1 MKNNQL
7 QLLLSIILLILC
19 EIKGNNNN
27 VLKENNNNAQEN
39 GKLLFV
45 WEHFRHGARDPFSQ
59 VDPITWID
67 FIGVQCKSQG
77 ELNSV
82 GLRSHYLLGA
92 ATRKK
97 YNNFLSKSFDPNE
110 IVIISTDSNRTIMSA
125 LANVQG
131 IYNNQTSLN
140 LTDLQINKSV
150 INNLNETHKIKLDKK
165 IKELKNSYIQNGI
178 NIIPIHLFTKYSLQF
193 KLNEIDFCPGI
204 QKFKDEAKNQENV
217 KKLLDDFFQYTNDTY
232 GEYIF
237 KFMNVSGENNSNYL
251 WEESNLYYIC
261 NTYIADYIA
270 GADMPHIK
278 NSGIDMDDFYNHSLY
293 HSFIDTYYINYGLP
307 PTKASYVAVSPV
319 FRTIF
324 NYMERRMYI
333 NEHSDLKDINS
344 SSPKYVIYSGH
355 DSTLGSIDVFL
366 KDVFNISYSNS
377 EYTASQYFELWEINN
392 KYYIK
397 YLLNQK
403 EIANSSYD
411 IFKKKTLENL
421 FPQEE
426 VEEICLGSSN
436 KKAKKEKN
444 NIFKL
449 ILFITVP
456 IAIIIFL
463 LLILL
468 IIIEKKREKN
478 KNEDLL
484 LFKHSLINQN

>member
-7 QLLLSIILLILC
+7 KLSLSIILLMLC
-19 EIKGNNNN
+19 VIKENKNNI
-27 VLKENNNNAQEN
+27 LKENNNVQEN

-97 YNNFLSKSFDPNE
+97 YNNFLSKNFDPNE

-131 IYNNQTSLN
+131 IYNNLTSFN
-140 LTDLQINKSV
+140 LTEFQINNSV
-150 INNLNETHKIKLDKK
+150 INNINETYKIKIDEKK
-165 IKELKNSYIQNGI
+165 KELKNSSIQNGI
-178 NIIPIHLFTKYSLQF
+178 NIIPIHLFTKESLQF
-193 KLNEIDFCPGI
+193 KLNEVDFCPGI
-204 QKFKDEAKNQENV
+204 QNYKDEAKNQENV
-217 KKLLDDFFQYTNDTY
+217 KKIVNDFFQITNDTY

-237 KFMNVSGENNSNYL
+237 KFMNISWENPNYL

-270 GADMPHIK
+270 GADMPHIR
-278 NSGIDMDDFYNHSLY
+278 NSGIDMEEFYNHSLN

-307 PTKASYVAVSPV
+307 PTKASYLAVSPV

-333 NEHSDLKDINS
+333 NEHNDYKDINS

-355 DSTLGSIDVFL
+355 DSTLGSMDVFL
-366 KDVFNISYSNS
+366 KDVFNISYNNS

-397 YLLNQK
+397 YLINQK
-403 EIANSSYD
+403 ENDNSTYD
-411 IFKKKTLENL
+411 YDSFKKKALENL
-421 FPQEE
+421 FPQDE
-426 VEEICLGSSN
+426 VEEICTGS
-436 KKAKKEKN
+436 KKRTIKEDKN
-444 NIFKL
+444 NIFK
-449 ILFITVP
+449 IICFVAVP
-456 IAIIIFL
+456 IAILAFL

-468 IIIEKKREKN
+468 IIIEKKREKSQE
-478 KNEDLL
+478 EDLM
-484 LFKHSLINQN
+484 LFKHSLINQY